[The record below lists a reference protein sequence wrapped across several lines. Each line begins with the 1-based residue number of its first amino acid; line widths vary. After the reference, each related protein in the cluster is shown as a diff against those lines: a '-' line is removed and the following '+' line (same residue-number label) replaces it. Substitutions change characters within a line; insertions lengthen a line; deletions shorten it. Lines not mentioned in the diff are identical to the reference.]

1 MYEPLYP
8 NMQFWDVLTNIKL
21 TREQKEK
28 RRIMAGRDLEYG
40 MSQAEV
46 ARKYHV
52 ADSTA
57 CIWDQARKKKGIEG
71 LRATKA
77 PGRPSKLSSE
87 QKEKLIGTLME
98 GAIKSGFQTDVWTG
112 KRVSKLI
119 KDGFGVDYHF
129 KHIPKLL
136 RELGFRQVKPKRKAH
151 EQTDEVRQEWIEN
164 NWEYAKKN

>member
-1 MYEPLYP
+1 
-8 NMQFWDVLTNIKL
+8 MQFWDLLTDIKL

-28 RRIMAGRDLEYG
+28 RRIMAGKDLEAG

-57 CIWDQARKKKGIEG
+57 CIWDQARKNKGIEG

-77 PGRPSKLSSE
+77 PGRPSKLTSE
-87 QKEKLIGTLME
+87 QKEELIEILKE
-98 GAIKSGFQTDVWTG
+98 GAIRSSFQTDVWTG
-112 KRVSKLI
+112 KRISKLI
-119 KDGFGVDYHF
+119 MDRFGVGYHF

-151 EQTDEVRQEWIEN
+151 EQNEKVRQEWIEN
-164 NWEYAKKN
+164 NWEYVKKN